1 MFSFPPGQCR
11 QHPCKSRTL
20 THIAS
25 MNTRGK
31 VVKPNGDYSCLHFL
45 IIPHCCWVRVEA
57 PLFTGPHEHY
67 LDGRFRALPASVKQG
82 WKISRLLGSCNITQ
96 WSNHIA
102 TNSFCQV
109 RDGKLA
115 SCSAPQTREGQ
126 GKSEHNTC
134 FSEKWGCAG

>member
-1 MFSFPPGQCR
+1 
-11 QHPCKSRTL
+11 
-20 THIAS
+20 

-45 IIPHCCWVRVEA
+45 IISHCCWVRVEA

-67 LDGRFRALPASVKQG
+67 LDGRFRALPASVKQE
-82 WKISRLLGSCNITQ
+82 WKISRLLGSRNTTQ

-115 SCSAPQTREGQ
+115 SRSAPQTQPGRGNQ
-126 GKSEHNTC
+126 SVTPVSVRSEVVRINILET
-134 FSEKWGCAG
+134 SERAGFPCVFG